1 MKNGIILG
9 FIIMVFGL
17 LFIIFNNSQHF
28 NENGID
34 EQTLMSEQ
42 IIVKDANEAILELK
56 NGNKRFLEN
65 KLINY
70 NYKRQIELSKGRQ
83 KPYAIVLSCM
93 DSRVPPE
100 IVFDQGIGHL
110 FALRVAGNVEDDNI
124 LGSLEYAVEHG
135 HSKVIVV
142 MGHSHCGAVKGS
154 IIGTKLEN
162 LTQLLDQ
169 IKPAIKAYPGT
180 LDIVEAVSKN
190 NVKITI
196 ADILKRSDFI
206 NGRVDEKRIAIVG
219 AYYNIETG
227 EVSFL
232 D

>member
-1 MKNGIILG
+1 MTKLFVIVFILCVYC
-9 FIIMVFGL
+9 FTLIRCTKHKKI
-17 LFIIFNNSQHF
+17 
-28 NENGID
+28 NEID
-34 EQTLMSEQ
+34 EATLRSEQ
-42 IIVKDANEAILELK
+42 IIVKNADEAIIELK

-83 KPYAIVLSCM
+83 KPYAINLSCM

-110 FALRVAGNVEDDNI
+110 FALRVAGNVEDENI
-124 LGSLEYAVEHG
+124 LGSIEYAVEHG

-154 IIGTKLEN
+154 IIGTELEN

-169 IKPAIKAYPGT
+169 IKPSIKAYPGT

-190 NVKITI
+190 NVKTTI
-196 ADILKRSDFI
+196 QDILKRSNFI
-206 NGRVDEKRIAIVG
+206 SDHVNDNKIEIVG

>member
-1 MKNGIILG
+1 MY
-9 FIIMVFGL
+9 
-17 LFIIFNNSQHF
+17 IFTLIRCTKHKQI
-28 NENGID
+28 NEID
-34 EQTLMSEQ
+34 EATLRSEQ
-42 IIVKDANEAILELK
+42 IIVKNAQEAIIELK
-56 NGNKRFLEN
+56 NGNKRFLED

-83 KPYAIVLSCM
+83 KPYAIILSCM

-110 FALRVAGNVEDDNI
+110 FALRVAGNVEDENI

-162 LTQLLDQ
+162 LTQLLEQ
-169 IKPAIKAYPGT
+169 IKPSIKAYPGT

-190 NVKITI
+190 NVKTTI
-196 ADILKRSDFI
+196 QDILKRSNFI
-206 NGRVDEKRIAIVG
+206 NEHVNDNKIDIVG

-232 D
+232 E

>member
-1 MKNGIILG
+1 MAKLLVVVFILCY
-9 FIIMVFGL
+9 FSFTLIQCNKHKQI
-17 LFIIFNNSQHF
+17 
-28 NENGID
+28 NELD
-34 EQTLMSEQ
+34 EPTFRCEQ
-42 IIVKDANEAILELK
+42 IIVKNAQEAIIELK
-56 NGNKRFLEN
+56 NGNKRFLED

-83 KPYAIVLSCM
+83 KPYAIILSCM

-110 FALRVAGNVEDDNI
+110 FALRVAGNVEDENI
-124 LGSLEYAVEHG
+124 LGSIEYAVEHG

-162 LTQLLDQ
+162 LTQLLEQ
-169 IKPAIKAYPGT
+169 IKPSIKAYPGT

-190 NVKITI
+190 NVKTTI
-196 ADILKRSDFI
+196 QDILKRSNFI
-206 NGRVDEKRIAIVG
+206 NEHVNDNKINIVG

-232 D
+232 E

>member
-1 MKNGIILG
+1 MTKLIEIV
-9 FIIMVFGL
+9 FIVWFSCSHL
-17 LFIIFNNSQHF
+17 VKCDKHQHS
-28 NENGID
+28 NEVD
-34 EQTLMSEQ
+34 EATLKSEQ
-42 IIVKDANEAILELK
+42 IVVENAQEAILELK

-83 KPYAIVLSCM
+83 KPYAIILSCM

-110 FALRVAGNVEDDNI
+110 FALRVAGNVEDENI
-124 LGSLEYAVEHG
+124 LGSIEYAVEHG
-135 HSKVIVV
+135 HSKIIVV

-169 IKPAIKAYPGT
+169 IKPSIKAYPGT

-190 NVKITI
+190 NVKTTI
-196 ADILKRSDFI
+196 QDILKRSNFI
-206 NGRVDEKRIAIVG
+206 NEHVNDNKIDIVG

-232 D
+232 E

>member
-1 MKNGIILG
+1 MTKLLVIVFILC
-9 FIIMVFGL
+9 MY
-17 LFIIFNNSQHF
+17 IFTLIRCTKHKQI
-28 NENGID
+28 NEID
-34 EQTLMSEQ
+34 EATLRSEQ
-42 IIVKDANEAILELK
+42 IIVKNAQEAIIELK
-56 NGNKRFLEN
+56 NGNKRFLED

-83 KPYAIVLSCM
+83 KPYAIILSCM

-110 FALRVAGNVEDDNI
+110 FALRVAGNVEDENI

-162 LTQLLDQ
+162 LTQLLEQ
-169 IKPAIKAYPGT
+169 IKPSIKAYPGT

-190 NVKITI
+190 NVKTTI
-196 ADILKRSDFI
+196 QDILKRSNFI
-206 NGRVDEKRIAIVG
+206 NEHVNDNKINIVG

-232 D
+232 E